1 MGDVGILGGGTGAEK
16 KVATA
21 GWRGRKSVQARTRRW
36 LPQGP
41 GEGGDGCEEEE
52 KAVSAESWRRRLRL
66 RENEKT
72 AAPGPRRIG
81 GVEEKVE
88 VAG

>member
-1 MGDVGILGGGTGAEK
+1 M
-16 KVATA
+16 
-21 GWRGRKSVQARTRRW
+21 
-36 LPQGP
+36 PQGP

-52 KAVSAESWRRRLRL
+52 KAVSAGSGRRWLCL
-66 RENEKT
+66 RENEKM

-81 GVEEKVE
+81 RVEEKVE